1 MASEIQLVGFRVGQQ
16 SYALPIASVREI
28 VRPPEITVVPQ
39 SPGHV
44 AGIMNLRGQILPVV
58 DLRKRFGQP
67 AEASTK
73 NRVLVI
79 SPAAAGGKLIGLLAD
94 AASEVL
100 KIAPE
105 AIEPSPPEA
114 LGLFCENNQGYVT
127 GVAKHMGRLV
137 ILLDVNKLLS
147 PPKLREER
155 AEGEPA

>member
-16 SYALPIASVREI
+16 SYALPIAAVCEI
-28 VRPPEITVVPQ
+28 VRPPEITAVPQ

-44 AGIMNLRGQILPVV
+44 AGVMNLRGRILPVV

-67 AEASTK
+67 AEASAK

-79 SPAAAGGKLIGLLAD
+79 SVDGKLVGLLAD

-105 AIEPSPPEA
+105 AIETSPK
-114 LGLFCENNQGYVT
+114 LFGEDNECYVT
-127 GVAKHMGRLV
+127 GVAKHMGKLL
-137 ILLDVNKLLS
+137 ILLDANKLLS
-147 PPKLREER
+147 LPKLREE
-155 AEGEPA
+155 GVPA